1 MNVKYFDLINKK
13 VFISGGADGIGS
25 SIVENFCEQGA
36 EVIFVDINAK
46 KSKEL
51 IINIKKKKF
60 NLPKFFKCNVLDIK
74 KLQNIIHKNGPF
86 DVLVNNAG
94 NDQRHSIHEIT
105 EKYYKNRFDTN
116 LKHYFFSAKAAKKG
130 MIKNKGGSI
139 INLSSICWIRG
150 APGFILYSSA
160 KSAIF
165 GLTRSLAKEL
175 GKYNIR
181 VNSISPGSIATERQV
196 KLWLKPKLKKE
207 IKSLQSLNKQLM
219 PKDVSN
225 MVLYLASDVSS
236 GCTKQNFI
244 VDAGIT

>member
-1 MNVKYFDLINKK
+1 MNK
-13 VFISGGADGIGS
+13 
-25 SIVENFCEQGA
+25 EP
-36 EVIFVDINAK
+36 EVIFIDINEK
-46 KSKEL
+46 KAKEL
-51 IINIKKKKF
+51 IKNIKKKKF
-60 NLPKFFKCNVLDIK
+60 NLPKFFKCNVLNIK
-74 KLQNIIHKNGPF
+74 KLQKIIHEYGPF
-86 DVLVNNAG
+86 DTLVNNAG
-94 NDQRHSIHEIT
+94 NDQRHSINEIT
-105 EKYYKNRFDTN
+105 QKYFKNRFDTN
-116 LKHYFFSAKAAKKG
+116 LKHYFFSAKAVKKG
-130 MIKNKGGSI
+130 MIKNNGGSI

-165 GLTRSLAKEL
+165 GLTRSLAREL

-181 VNSISPGSIATERQV
+181 VNSVSPGSIATERQV

>member
-1 MNVKYFDLINKK
+1 MTSQL
-13 VFISGGADGIGS
+13 
-25 SIVENFCEQGA
+25 
-36 EVIFVDINAK
+36 
-46 KSKEL
+46 
-51 IINIKKKKF
+51 IKKIVTGDEIRNAFLKF
-60 NLPKFFKCNVLDIK
+60 YSE
-74 KLQNIIHKNGPF
+74 KLHKIIHEYGPF
-86 DVLVNNAG
+86 DTLVNNAG
-94 NDQRHSIHEIT
+94 TDQRHSINEIT
-105 EKYYKNRFDTN
+105 QKYFKYRFDTN
-116 LKHYFFSAKAAKKG
+116 LKHYFFSAKAVKKG
-130 MIKNKGGSI
+130 MIKNNGGSI

-165 GLTRSLAKEL
+165 GLTRSLAREL

-181 VNSISPGSIATERQV
+181 VNSVSPGSIATERQV

-225 MVLYLASDVSS
+225 MVLYLASDASS

>member
-1 MNVKYFDLINKK
+1 MKVKYFDLINKK

-25 SIVENFCEQGA
+25 SIVEHFCEQKS
-36 EVIFVDINAK
+36 EVIFVDINSKKAK
-46 KSKEL
+46 KL
-51 IINIKKKKF
+51 INNIKKKKIKI
-60 NLPKFFKCNVLDIK
+60 PKFFKCDISNIK

-86 DVLVNNAG
+86 DILVNNAG
-94 NDQRHSIHEIT
+94 NDQRHSIHKVT
-105 EKYYKNRFDTN
+105 EKYFKNRMDIN
-116 LKHYFFSAKAAKKG
+116 LKHYFFSAKAIKKG
-130 MIKNKGGSI
+130 MMKNKSGSI

-165 GLTRSLAKEL
+165 GLTRSLAREL

-181 VNSISPGSIATERQV
+181 VNSISPGSIATERQI

-207 IKSLQSLNKQLM
+207 IMSLQSLKRQLI
-219 PKDVSN
+219 PDDIAN
-225 MVLYLASDVSS
+225 MTLYLASEASS
-236 GCTKQNFI
+236 GCSKQNFI

>member
-1 MNVKYFDLINKK
+1 MKVKYFDLKNKK

-25 SIVENFCEQGA
+25 SIVEHFCEQGA
-36 EVIFVDINAK
+36 EVIFIDINTKKAK
-46 KSKEL
+46 KL
-51 IINIKKKKF
+51 IKNIKKKKF
-60 NLPKFFKCNVLDIK
+60 NLPEFFKCNILDIK
-74 KLQNIIHKNGPF
+74 KLQKIIHEYGPF
-86 DVLVNNAG
+86 DILINNAG
-94 NDQRHSIHEIT
+94 NDQRHSINEVT
-105 EKYYKNRFDTN
+105 QKYYKNRFDTN

-130 MIKNKGGSI
+130 MIKNNGGSI

-150 APGFILYSSA
+150 SPGFVLYSSA

-165 GLTRSLAKEL
+165 GLTRSLAREL

-181 VNSISPGSIATERQV
+181 VNSVSPGSIATERQL
-196 KLWLKPKLKKE
+196 KLWLKPKLQKE
-207 IKSLQSLNKQLM
+207 IKSLQCLKKQLV
-219 PKDVSN
+219 PKDVAN

>member
-1 MNVKYFDLINKK
+1 MKVKYFDLKNKK
-13 VFISGGADGIGS
+13 VFLSGGADGIGS
-25 SIVENFCEQGA
+25 SIVEHFCEQGA
-36 EVIFVDINAK
+36 EVIFIDINEK
-46 KSKEL
+46 KAKEL
-51 IINIKKKKF
+51 IKNIKKKNFK
-60 NLPKFFKCNVLDIK
+60 LPKFFKCNVLNIK
-74 KLQNIIHKNGPF
+74 KLQKIIHEYGPF
-86 DVLVNNAG
+86 DTLVNNAG
-94 NDQRHSIHEIT
+94 NDQRHSINEIT
-105 EKYYKNRFDTN
+105 QKYFKNRFDTN
-116 LKHYFFSAKAAKKG
+116 LKHYFFSAKAVKKG
-130 MIKNKGGSI
+130 MIKNNGGSI

-207 IKSLQSLNKQLM
+207 NKSLQSLNKQLI

>member
-1 MNVKYFDLINKK
+1 MKVRYFDLLNKK
-13 VFISGGADGIGS
+13 IFISGGADGIGS
-25 SIVENFCEQGA
+25 SIVEHFCEQGA
-36 EVIFVDINAK
+36 KVIFIDINAK

-51 IINIKKKKF
+51 TKNIKKKKF

-74 KLQNIIHKNGPF
+74 KLQYIIKKNGPF

-94 NDQRHSIHEIT
+94 NDQRHSINHVT
-105 EKYYKNRFDTN
+105 EKYFKNRIDTN
-116 LKHYFFSAKAAKKG
+116 LKHYFFAAKAVKEG
-130 MIKNKGGSI
+130 MIKNNGGSI

-165 GLTRSLAKEL
+165 GFSRSLAREF

-181 VNSISPGSIATERQV
+181 VNAISPGSIATERQV

-207 IKSLQSLNKQLM
+207 IMSLQCLNRQLL
-219 PKDVSN
+219 PKDVA
-225 MVLYLASDVSS
+225 MMALYLASDASS

>member
-1 MNVKYFDLINKK
+1 VNK
-13 VFISGGADGIGS
+13 
-25 SIVENFCEQGA
+25 EP
-36 EVIFVDINAK
+36 EVIFIDINEK
-46 KSKEL
+46 KAKEL
-51 IINIKKKKF
+51 IKNIKKKKF
-60 NLPKFFKCNVLDIK
+60 NLPKFFKCNVLNIK
-74 KLQNIIHKNGPF
+74 KLQKIIHEYGPF
-86 DVLVNNAG
+86 DTLVNNAG
-94 NDQRHSIHEIT
+94 NDQRHSINEIT
-105 EKYYKNRFDTN
+105 QKYFKNRFDTN
-116 LKHYFFSAKAAKKG
+116 LKHYFFSAKAVKKG
-130 MIKNKGGSI
+130 MIKNNGGSI

-165 GLTRSLAKEL
+165 GLTRSLAREL

-181 VNSISPGSIATERQV
+181 VNSVSPGSIATERQV

-219 PKDVSN
+219 PKDVSS

>member
-1 MNVKYFDLINKK
+1 MDYLKT
-13 VFISGGADGIGS
+13 IG
-25 SIVENFCEQGA
+25 
-36 EVIFVDINAK
+36 INAK
-46 KSKEL
+46 KAFEDLRAVKHKK
-51 IINIKKKKF
+51 IKKVLENYNQSLLKNTNKIIRENLKDVKNVKRKHLVDRLILNKKR
-60 NLPKFFKCNVLDIK
+60 IEG
-74 KLQNIIHKNGPF
+74 I
-86 DVLVNNAG
+86 
-94 NDQRHSIHEIT
+94 RHSINEIT
-105 EKYYKNRFDTN
+105 QKYFKNRFDTN

-130 MIKNKGGSI
+130 MIKNNGGSI

-165 GLTRSLAKEL
+165 GLTRSLAREL

-181 VNSISPGSIATERQV
+181 VNSVSPGSIATERQV

-225 MVLYLASDVSS
+225 MVLYLASDASS

>member
-1 MNVKYFDLINKK
+1 
-13 VFISGGADGIGS
+13 
-25 SIVENFCEQGA
+25 
-36 EVIFVDINAK
+36 
-46 KSKEL
+46 
-51 IINIKKKKF
+51 
-60 NLPKFFKCNVLDIK
+60 
-74 KLQNIIHKNGPF
+74 
-86 DVLVNNAG
+86 
-94 NDQRHSIHEIT
+94 
-105 EKYYKNRFDTN
+105 
-116 LKHYFFSAKAAKKG
+116 
-130 MIKNKGGSI
+130 MIKNNGGSI

-165 GLTRSLAKEL
+165 GLTRSLAREL

-219 PKDVSN
+219 PKDVSS
-225 MVLYLASDVSS
+225 MVLYLASDASS

>member
-1 MNVKYFDLINKK
+1 MKVKYFDLINKK
-13 VFISGGADGIGS
+13 IFISGVADGIGS
-25 SIVENFCEQGA
+25 SIVEHFCEQGA
-36 EVIFVDINAK
+36 EVIFIDINEK
-46 KSKEL
+46 KAKEL
-51 IINIKKKKF
+51 IKNIKKKKF
-60 NLPKFFKCNVLDIK
+60 KLPKFFKCNVLNIK
-74 KLQNIIHKNGPF
+74 KLQKIIHEYGTF
-86 DVLVNNAG
+86 DTLVNNAG
-94 NDQRHSIHEIT
+94 NDQRHSINEIT
-105 EKYYKNRFDTN
+105 QKYFKNRFDTN
-116 LKHYFFSAKAAKKG
+116 LKHYFFSAKAVKKG
-130 MIKNKGGSI
+130 MIKNNGGSI

-165 GLTRSLAKEL
+165 GLTRSLAREL

-181 VNSISPGSIATERQV
+181 VNSVSPGSIATERQV

-225 MVLYLASDVSS
+225 MVLYLASDASS

>member
-1 MNVKYFDLINKK
+1 MKVKYFDLIYKK
-13 VFISGGADGIGS
+13 FFISRGADGIGS
-25 SIVENFCEQGA
+25 SIVEHFCEQGA
-36 EVIFVDINAK
+36 EVIFIDINEK
-46 KSKEL
+46 KAKEL
-51 IINIKKKKF
+51 IKNIKKKNFK
-60 NLPKFFKCNVLDIK
+60 LPKFFKCNVLNIK
-74 KLQNIIHKNGPF
+74 KLQKIIHEYGPF
-86 DVLVNNAG
+86 DTLVNNAG
-94 NDQRHSIHEIT
+94 NDQRHSINEIT
-105 EKYYKNRFDTN
+105 QKYFKNRFDTN
-116 LKHYFFSAKAAKKG
+116 LKHYFFSAKAVKKG
-130 MIKNKGGSI
+130 MIKNNGGSI

-165 GLTRSLAKEL
+165 GLTRSLAREL

-181 VNSISPGSIATERQV
+181 VNSVSPGSIATERQV

-225 MVLYLASDVSS
+225 MVLYLASDASS

>member
-1 MNVKYFDLINKK
+1 MKVEYFDLINKK

-25 SIVENFCEQGA
+25 SIVEKFCEQKA
-36 EVIFVDINAK
+36 EVIFVDINIKKAK
-46 KSKEL
+46 KL
-51 IINIKKKKF
+51 IKNIKKKKIKI
-60 NLPKFFKCNVLDIK
+60 PKFFKCNVLDIK
-74 KLQNIIHKNGPF
+74 KLQSIINKNGPF
-86 DVLVNNAG
+86 DILVNNAG
-94 NDQRHSIHEIT
+94 NDERHSFENVN
-105 EKYYKNRFDTN
+105 EKYFKNRIDMN
-116 LKHYFFSAKAAKKG
+116 LKHYFFSAKAVKKG

-165 GLTRSLAKEL
+165 GLTKSLAREL

-181 VNSISPGSIATERQV
+181 VNSICPGSIATERQI

-207 IKSLQSLNKQLM
+207 IMSLQCLNRQLL
-219 PKDVSN
+219 PDDIAN
-225 MVLYLASDVSS
+225 MTLYLASDVSS

>member
-1 MNVKYFDLINKK
+1 M
-13 VFISGGADGIGS
+13 
-25 SIVENFCEQGA
+25 
-36 EVIFVDINAK
+36 
-46 KSKEL
+46 
-51 IINIKKKKF
+51 
-60 NLPKFFKCNVLDIK
+60 NLPKFFKCNILDIK
-74 KLQNIIHKNGPF
+74 KLETIIQKNGPF

-116 LKHYFFSAKAAKKG
+116 LKHYFFSVKAAKEG
-130 MIKNKGGSI
+130 MIKNKSGSI

-150 APGFILYSSA
+150 ATRFILYSSA

-165 GLTRSLAKEL
+165 GLTRSLAREL

-219 PKDVSN
+219 PKDVTN

>member
-1 MNVKYFDLINKK
+1 
-13 VFISGGADGIGS
+13 
-25 SIVENFCEQGA
+25 
-36 EVIFVDINAK
+36 
-46 KSKEL
+46 
-51 IINIKKKKF
+51 
-60 NLPKFFKCNVLDIK
+60 
-74 KLQNIIHKNGPF
+74 
-86 DVLVNNAG
+86 
-94 NDQRHSIHEIT
+94 
-105 EKYYKNRFDTN
+105 
-116 LKHYFFSAKAAKKG
+116 
-130 MIKNKGGSI
+130 MIKNNGGSI

-165 GLTRSLAKEL
+165 GLTRSLAREL

-181 VNSISPGSIATERQV
+181 VNSVSPGSIATERQV

-225 MVLYLASDVSS
+225 MVLYLASDASS

>member
-1 MNVKYFDLINKK
+1 VNK
-13 VFISGGADGIGS
+13 
-25 SIVENFCEQGA
+25 EP
-36 EVIFVDINAK
+36 EVIFIDINEK
-46 KSKEL
+46 KAKEL
-51 IINIKKKKF
+51 IKNIKKKKF
-60 NLPKFFKCNVLDIK
+60 NLPKFFKCNVLNIK
-74 KLQNIIHKNGPF
+74 KLQKIIHEYGPF
-86 DVLVNNAG
+86 DTLVNNAG
-94 NDQRHSIHEIT
+94 NDQRHSINEIT
-105 EKYYKNRFDTN
+105 QKYFKNRFDTN
-116 LKHYFFSAKAAKKG
+116 LKHYFFSAKAVKKG
-130 MIKNKGGSI
+130 MIKNNGGSI

-165 GLTRSLAKEL
+165 GLTRSLAREL

-181 VNSISPGSIATERQV
+181 VNSVSPGSIATERQV